1 MAHRVVIRSGP
12 RVERLEAASLDE
24 ALELIEQRARA
35 LADGP
40 RREAVGLRYKTF
52 EPVAQVAHRLELS
65 GPGRV
70 NAGLD
75 VRGDGS
81 VEAWSGRLRRRLIAT
96 APDESPYAALRRTV
110 GP

>member
-1 MAHRVVIRSGP
+1 MAYRLVVRSGP
-12 RVERLEAASLDE
+12 RVERLAAGSLDE
-24 ALELIEQRARA
+24 ALELIERRARA
-35 LADGP
+35 LAAGP

-70 NAGLD
+70 NAGVD

-81 VEAWSGRLRRRLIAT
+81 VEAWSGRVRRRLIAAEPNET
-96 APDESPYAALRRTV
+96 PYAALRRTL
-110 GP
+110 GA